1 MAAVGVE
8 RGGGGG
14 PEVAA
19 AAVAVAGGELQL
31 LVVAKLHLDGGCLQ
45 GGGGAWALAEHPVG
59 ERCTR
64 AVKSAAAPAAGVC
77 SPGSAGAGFPA
88 RAEAALAG
96 EDCRAVPSPWAA
108 AWSTGS
114 PADGVPSRRAA

>member
-1 MAAVGVE
+1 MS
-8 RGGGGG
+8 
-14 PEVAA
+14 
-19 AAVAVAGGELQL
+19 AG
-31 LVVAKLHLDGGCLQ
+31 
-45 GGGGAWALAEHPVG
+45 WAGHGLLAEHPVG

-77 SPGSAGAGFPA
+77 SPARQGAGFPA

-108 AWSTGS
+108 AWSTAGS